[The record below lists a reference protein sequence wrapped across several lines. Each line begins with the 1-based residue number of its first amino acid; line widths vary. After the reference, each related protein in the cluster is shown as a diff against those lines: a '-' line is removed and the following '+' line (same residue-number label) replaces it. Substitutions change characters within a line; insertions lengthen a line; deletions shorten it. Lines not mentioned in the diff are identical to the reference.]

1 MHQTIW
7 TRNVV
12 FFVLA
17 LNSLL
22 ADVHAVYVVTDIPMR
37 LHSKSNI
44 AACTCIHTVLD

>member
-12 FFVLA
+12 FFA

-22 ADVHAVYVVTDIPMR
+22 ADVHAVYVVTGIPML
-37 LHSKSNI
+37 LHSMSYI
-44 AACTCIHTVLD
+44 AACTCIHTVQD